1 MSKKMYFSI
10 TDKIIDG
17 APDIE
22 IAISELITKKVMSSS
37 WTQII
42 WITNAINKLINPFYV
57 NDNLPSL
64 IKLYTNFSNLEY
76 NCGGIFASE

>member
-1 MSKKMYFSI
+1 
-10 TDKIIDG
+10 
-17 APDIE
+17 
-22 IAISELITKKVMSSS
+22 MSSS

-42 WITNAINKLINPFYV
+42 WITKAINKLINPFYV